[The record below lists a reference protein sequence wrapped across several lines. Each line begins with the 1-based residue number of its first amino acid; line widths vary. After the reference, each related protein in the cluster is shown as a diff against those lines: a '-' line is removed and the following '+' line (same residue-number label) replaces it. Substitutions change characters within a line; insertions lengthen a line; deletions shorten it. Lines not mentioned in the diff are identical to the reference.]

1 MPPPRLDGA
10 RVFWWAW
17 SDEVSFGP
25 LPGAQGEDYLIY
37 GFAVCKYDS
46 GEIYRFTCNRHW
58 EVVQDRDHTDEEEA
72 KADIPSQ
79 YEASRVIWQ
88 RYSHP

>member
-1 MPPPRLDGA
+1 MSMPPPRLDGA

-46 GEIYRFTCNRHW
+46 GEI
-58 EVVQDRDHTDEEEA
+58 
-72 KADIPSQ
+72 
-79 YEASRVIWQ
+79 
-88 RYSHP
+88 